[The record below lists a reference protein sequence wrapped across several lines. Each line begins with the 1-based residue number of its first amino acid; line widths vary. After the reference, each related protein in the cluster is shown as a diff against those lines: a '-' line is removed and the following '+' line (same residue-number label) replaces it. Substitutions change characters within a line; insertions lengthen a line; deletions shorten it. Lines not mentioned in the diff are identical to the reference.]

1 LLGACPRMH
10 FVVLEGFSGTGKT
23 TLARHLEK
31 RGWLRLQESA
41 HALPDHVPVADRG
54 DTYSDY
60 SLLGATLAYAS
71 TISKLRE
78 TRDLVSEGYLL
89 SDLAYAKTRFE
100 LKKSTAYPAMLA
112 LCREVLALPTMRP
125 DLYVLLDAEPR
136 TIHGR
141 QSWKKERDRNST
153 EYFRARYYTALGEIH
168 EELNEMNI
176 EKVHTNSNT
185 KRTLDAVLAAVKKRS
200 VVGG

>member
-1 LLGACPRMH
+1 MA

-23 TLARHLEK
+23 TLAQHLER

-60 SLLGATLAYAS
+60 SLLGATLTYTS
-71 TISKLRE
+71 TISKLRG

-89 SDLAYAKTRFE
+89 SDLAYAKIRFE

-112 LCREVLALPTMRP
+112 LCREVLAIPRMRP
-125 DLYVLLDAEPR
+125 DLYVLLDACPE
-136 TIHGR
+136 TIDDRVVG
-141 QSWKKERDRNST
+141 KNERDRNPT
-153 EYFRARYYTALGEIH
+153 ELFRARYYAALGEIH
-168 EELNEMNI
+168 EETNEMNV
-176 EKVHTNSNT
+176 EKVHTDSDA
-185 KRTLDAVLAAVKKRS
+185 KRTLDMVLAAVKKRS
-200 VVGG
+200 VVSK

>member
-1 LLGACPRMH
+1 MH

-23 TLARHLEK
+23 TLARRLER

-71 TISKLRE
+71 TISRLRG

-89 SDLAYAKTRFE
+89 SDLAYAKIRFE
-100 LKKSTAYPAMLA
+100 LKKSAAYPAMLA
-112 LCREVLALPTMRP
+112 LCKEILALPRMRP
-125 DLYVLLDAEPR
+125 DLYVLLDAGPR

-141 QSWKKERDRNST
+141 QVGKKGRDRNPT
-153 EYFRARYYTALGEIH
+153 EYFRVRYYTALVEIH
-168 EELNEMNI
+168 EELNEMNV
-176 EKVHTNSNT
+176 EKVQTDSDT
-185 KRTLDAVLAAVKKRS
+185 KRTLDAILVAVKKRS
-200 VVGG
+200 LVGR